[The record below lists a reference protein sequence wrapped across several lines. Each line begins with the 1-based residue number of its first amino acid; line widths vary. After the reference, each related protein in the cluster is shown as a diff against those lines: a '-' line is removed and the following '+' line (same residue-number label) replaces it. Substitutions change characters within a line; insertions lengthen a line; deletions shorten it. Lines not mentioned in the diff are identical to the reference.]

1 MFPKSPADLLSRV
14 LLIIL
19 LMLSLCVHEWAHAWS
34 ARRLGD
40 DTAERMGRLTLNP
53 FAHIDFL
60 GTILLPFLRVPLGWA
75 SPVPIDPA
83 QFKEGTRKSTGLA
96 IAASAGP
103 LANIAI
109 AILCAIAIGFLARL
123 APQTIL
129 PGAPVRMLLAGD
141 ALGHEYVPGLLQLNV
156 ALALF
161 NLLPI
166 PPLDGG
172 RIVEA
177 LLPARV
183 RPTWEM
189 LAFVGPILLFGLI
202 YMGAPIVAGPAR
214 HFLDLLQSLI
224 NAILV

>member
-75 SPVPIDPA
+75 SPVPIDPT
-83 QFKEGTRKSTGLA
+83 QFRQGTRKSTGLA
-96 IAASAGP
+96 ITASAGP
-103 LANIAI
+103 LANLAV
-109 AILCAIAIGFLARL
+109 AILCAIAIGALARL
-123 APQTIL
+123 APQLIV

-141 ALGHEYVPGLLQLNV
+141 TLGDEHVPGLLQLNV
-156 ALALF
+156 TLALF
-161 NLLPI
+161 NLLPV

-177 LLPARV
+177 LLPARL

-189 LAFVGPILLFGLI
+189 FAFVGPILLLGLV
-202 YMGAPIVAGPAR
+202 YMGAPFVAGPAR
-214 HFLDLLQSLI
+214 HFLGLLQGLI
-224 NAILV
+224 NAILA